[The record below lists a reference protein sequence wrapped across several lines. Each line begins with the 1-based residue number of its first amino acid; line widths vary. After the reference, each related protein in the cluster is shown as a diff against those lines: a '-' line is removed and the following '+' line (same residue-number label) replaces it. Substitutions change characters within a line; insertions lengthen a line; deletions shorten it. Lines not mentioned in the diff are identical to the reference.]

1 MRNNQPKEFS
11 DNFSLFYVSFS
22 NIDGGFGGF
31 ANIDQDPLFCGA
43 DSLNFTLDEASP
55 CVGSGQDGTNM
66 GAFGVGCNSILYAD
80 DKLIPS
86 NFMLYQNYPNPFN
99 PHTTIRYDLPEN
111 NIVSVTIY
119 DMMGRVVKNL
129 VNGMQTAGFK
139 SLRWDAT
146 NNRDQSVS
154 TGLYIYTIH
163 SDNYT
168 DTKKM
173 ILLK

>member
-1 MRNNQPKEFS
+1 
-11 DNFSLFYVSFS
+11 
-22 NIDGGFGGF
+22 
-31 ANIDQDPLFCGA
+31 
-43 DSLNFTLDEASP
+43 
-55 CVGSGQDGTNM
+55 
-66 GAFGVGCNSILYAD
+66 
-80 DKLIPS
+80 
-86 NFMLYQNYPNPFN
+86 
-99 PHTTIRYDLPEN
+99 
-111 NIVSVTIY
+111 
-119 DMMGRVVKNL
+119 
-129 VNGMQTAGFK
+129 MQTAGFK